1 MRRKRTNSRLFYQFL
16 LSHVLIFA
24 IPFIILSSV
33 VYYNAV
39 VRFKSEI
46 EASNVYKLNQVKN
59 TFDLLARGLDNTASR
74 ISIDSELTPFV
85 VKSGKYREIEA
96 VDELGKYKANNTIV
110 DEVALYFHGD
120 ERLYTSSGI
129 NSFDTF
135 AKRVYGFSDLDGI
148 RLDEEMSRLQIPEI
162 RRIQTTVTGSSQQQN
177 VLMYMFPIPRNSQAP
192 YGTVSFFIRESML
205 TDLVGPIL
213 GDFNGSVYILDSKDS
228 ILASRSHENDLTEQ
242 EAKQL
247 LVSKTQDGIH
257 DAKLGG
263 EHYSL
268 MQAKSK
274 WTGWSYVIVMPTD
287 QFLGRVLEMRT
298 FVLLICG
305 AVVAFGILIAVLLS
319 TRQYR
324 PIRNIADYVRTLQV
338 WTHGNDN
345 RRHNELDLIRDS
357 VQATRDLMKRI
368 DEQRPIVREQFFV
381 RLILGLIKDEE
392 ETIAFL
398 SRENLSLPEENCFV
412 TVIPMDGSEYIS
424 TQNREELLRL
434 LSEISMTDA
443 VGYGVELIPD
453 QSLAILISTGCNE
466 SCLRH
471 VQEEIAGEIA
481 RLFEHCCG
489 FRPTVG
495 VGSPVSGLIHA
506 NRSYIEASAAM
517 EQTGRIRK
525 GEIVYFADMSEW
537 QEGSEWYPIE
547 EQIRLV
553 QSMKQ
558 GNNAAAKTALVNIV
572 HDLEGKEVS
581 LFYFR
586 CMSFDLINTFLR
598 TMNELKLSIPQEYRS
613 HLAEFT
619 TLKQLDA
626 GMTGLIDLIC
636 DYVQANKESKN
647 TAMGAEIFQY
657 IEQHYQEYDLNLEK
671 IADHFQMSI
680 SYFSRY
686 MKDQTGYTFTEYV
699 THLRMEEVKRLLKHS
714 DLAIKDIVASVGYSD
729 VSNFMRKFKNTEGIT
744 LGQYRKLYS

>member
-24 IPFIILSSV
+24 IPFIILSGV

-85 VKSGKYREIEA
+85 VKSGKYKEIEV

-162 RRIQTTVTGSSQQQN
+162 RRTQTTVSGSSQKQN
-177 VLMYMFPIPRNSQAP
+177 VLMYMFPIPRNSQSP

-205 TDLVGPIL
+205 TELVGPIL
-213 GDFNGSVYILDSKDS
+213 GDFNGSVYILDSKDN
-228 ILASRSHENDLTEQ
+228 ILASRSRENDLTEQ
-242 EAKQL
+242 AAKQL

-257 DAKLGG
+257 DAKLGD

-268 MQAKSK
+268 MQAKSNL
-274 WTGWSYVIVMPTD
+274 TGWSYVIVMPTD

-298 FVLLICG
+298 FVLLICA

-338 WTHGNDN
+338 WTHGNDDSL
-345 RRHNELDLIRDS
+345 HNELDLIRDS

-381 RLILGLIKDEE
+381 RLILGSIKDEE
-392 ETIAFL
+392 ETTAFL
-398 SRENLSLPEENCFV
+398 SRENLALPGENCFV

-453 QSLAILISTGCNE
+453 QSIAILISTGCNE
-466 SCLRH
+466 SCLRQ
-471 VQEEIAGEIA
+471 VQEEIADEIA

-495 VGSPVSGLIHA
+495 MGSPVSGLIHV
-506 NRSYIEASAAM
+506 NRSYIEATAAM
-517 EQTGRIRK
+517 EQSGRIRK

-558 GNNAAAKTALVNIV
+558 GNDTAAKTALANIM

-598 TMNELKLSIPQEYRS
+598 TMNEMKLGIPQEYRS

-647 TAMGAEIFQY
+647 TAMGTEIFQY
-657 IEQHYQEYDLNLEK
+657 IEQHYQEYDLSLEK

-699 THLRMEEVKRLLKHS
+699 THLRMEEVKRLLKNS
-714 DLAIKDIVASVGYSD
+714 DLTIKDIVASVGYSD